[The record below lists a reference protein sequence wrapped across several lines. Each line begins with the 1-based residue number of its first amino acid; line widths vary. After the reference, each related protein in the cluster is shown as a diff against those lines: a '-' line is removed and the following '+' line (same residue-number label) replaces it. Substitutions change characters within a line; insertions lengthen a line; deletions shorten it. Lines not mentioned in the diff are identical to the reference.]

1 MGRDARLRRARQGG
15 PGLTAA
21 PEDETRWGRASRI
34 LRSAFDGFFEHEG
47 DVLAGHLAFM
57 TLLALFPFLIFLLA
71 LAGFLGH
78 TEAAARFVALMLDNL
93 PPKVADAMR
102 MPVYEV
108 VSERRGGLLTFG
120 ILFALW
126 SAGSGLEAVRT
137 AVARAYGLGK
147 LRSIW
152 RRRLESFL
160 LVIAVSISVILAM
173 LLLVIGPQ
181 VWQAAQ
187 QIFYLPD
194 LWWKLWL
201 PAQYLAGMATMLA
214 GTCGIYYLLP
224 NVHLRLRWILPGAVF
239 AVLGWLVAA
248 VGFSLYLA
256 YFDSYAVTYGSL
268 GGVVAALLFFYID
281 AAILIFGAEVNG
293 AILRAEL
300 GKHAP

>member
-1 MGRDARLRRARQGG
+1 MGGDARLRRAPQGG
-15 PGLTAA
+15 PGLTAPA
-21 PEDETRWGRASRI
+21 KPDSRWRRSWRI
-34 LRSAFDGFFEHEG
+34 LRSAFDGFFDHEG

-57 TLLALFPFLIFLLA
+57 TMLALFPFLIFLLA
-71 LAGFLGH
+71 LAGFVGH

-93 PPKVADAMR
+93 PPKVSEAMR

-120 ILFALW
+120 ILAALW
-126 SAGSGLEAVRT
+126 SAGSGLEAIRT
-137 AVARAYGLGK
+137 AVARAYGLGQ

-160 LVIAVSISVILAM
+160 LVIAASLAVILAM
-173 LLLVIGPQ
+173 LLLVLGPKL
-181 VWQAAQ
+181 WYAAQ
-187 QIFYLPD
+187 QFFFLPD

-201 PAQYLAGMATMLA
+201 PAQYAAGLLTMVA
-214 GTCGIYYLLP
+214 GTCAVYYLLP
-224 NVHLRLRWILPGAVF
+224 NVHLRLRWILPGAAF
-239 AVLGWLVAA
+239 AVAGWLLAVAA
-248 VGFSLYLA
+248 FSADLS

-281 AAILIFGAEVNG
+281 AAILIFGAELNG

-300 GKHAP
+300 GPRAP